1 MKRLATW
8 NVNGIRAC
16 LGKGFL
22 DWMKEE
28 KFDIVCLNETKA
40 NVEQLPEEL
49 THMEDYY
56 SYYASAQKRVTRAW
70 PFSPQKNIPN
80 QKSLWA

>member
-49 THMEDYY
+49 KAAILRDHELTLDNYLNREDLVN
-56 SYYASAQKRVTRAW
+56 AD
-70 PFSPQKNIPN
+70 PN
-80 QKSLWA
+80 VKDDEE